1 MNRKR
6 YFLICGTMI
15 LAALATGLALYSRM
29 PERIPTNWD
38 YYGSVCAYSSRATG
52 IFFLPGVMSGFLLLF
67 ALLPALS
74 PRGFELDSFRS
85 TYLFKG
91 IVLVATTGYLQG
103 ILLWEAVSPSSRLS
117 APRATIVGL
126 CVAVALLGNVL
137 SKVKRNFYMGVRTP
151 WTLAS
156 EPVWYATH
164 RFAAKSVVGASA
176 LGFILAFVIP
186 HPAPVVFLL
195 LAGCLIPTI
204 YSLVYYK
211 RLERQNALRA
221 STN

>member
-1 MNRKR
+1 MGSGPFRRERQEKTRQTVNRKR
-6 YFLICGTMI
+6 YFLICSAMI

-38 YYGSVCAYSSRATG
+38 YYGSVCTYKSRATG
-52 IFFLPGVMSGFLLLF
+52 IFFLPGVMSGFMLLF
-67 ALLPALS
+67 AVLPALS

-103 ILLWEAVSPSSRLS
+103 ILLWEAVSPSLAAIR
-117 APRATIVGL
+117 APRHHRRRMRCG
-126 CVAVALLGNVL
+126 GFVL
-137 SKVKRNFYMGVRTP
+137 SKVMRNFHIGVRTP

-176 LGFILAFVIP
+176 LGFSLAFVIP
-186 HPAPVVFLL
+186 HLAPVVFLF
-195 LAGCLIPTI
+195 C
-204 YSLVYYK
+204 
-211 RLERQNALRA
+211 LRA
-221 STN
+221 A